1 MILWS
6 YLSFLLIA
14 WITKLQRD
22 HMAERANRT
31 ERQRRQRVGR
41 APVPGAQGSLEDEER
56 RLLAILWERKAGG
69 ES

>member
-6 YLSFLLIA
+6 FLGFLLIA

-22 HMAERANRT
+22 HMAERADRR

-41 APVPGAQGSLEDEER
+41 APIPGVQGSVDDEER
-56 RLLAILWERKAGG
+56 RLLAILNERKAAG